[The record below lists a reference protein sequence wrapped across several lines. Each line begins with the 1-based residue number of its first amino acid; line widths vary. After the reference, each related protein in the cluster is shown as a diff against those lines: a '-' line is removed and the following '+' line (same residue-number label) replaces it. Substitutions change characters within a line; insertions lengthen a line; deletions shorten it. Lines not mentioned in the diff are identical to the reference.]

1 MKIKDIKKFI
11 EVAHN
16 KEIPKDVEEFF
27 KQDRKGVTIEDMDF
41 IHFVRAIGDNMNRK
55 DFIQFRTYIDQA
67 KKIYG
72 LVRINKEYQE
82 GEYIRLNK
90 KDLLDRLD
98 TYHLEYKEDMP
109 LDVNTF
115 KFYTKDKFRRRY

>member
-1 MKIKDIKKFI
+1 LGQNLYSPLRAIKLI
-11 EVAHN
+11 
-16 KEIPKDVEEFF
+16 
-27 KQDRKGVTIEDMDF
+27 T
-41 IHFVRAIGDNMNRK
+41 IGDNMNRK

-115 KFYTKDKFRRRY
+115 KFYTKDKKVFYFNDKWLGRPEEVWID